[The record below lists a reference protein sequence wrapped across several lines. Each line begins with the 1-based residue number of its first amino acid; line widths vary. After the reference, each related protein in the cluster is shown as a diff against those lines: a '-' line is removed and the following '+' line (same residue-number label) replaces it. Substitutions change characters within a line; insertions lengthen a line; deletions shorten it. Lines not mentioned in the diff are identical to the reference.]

1 MSAKQNAKTI
11 EPADRLVSREEAAK
25 TILGIS
31 VRALD
36 RYLKRGD
43 ISFIPMGR
51 AIRIRTSELDRFC
64 EARETR
70 LGR

>member
-1 MSAKQNAKTI
+1 MSVKHDLKTI
-11 EPADRLVSREEAAK
+11 ESAARLVGRKEAAEE
-25 TILGIS
+25 ILGIS

-43 ISFIPMGR
+43 ISFIPIGR
-51 AIRIRTSELDRFC
+51 IIKIRTSELVRFC
-64 EARETR
+64 AARETR